1 MKAMGDAATRPDP
14 PDSTDPHVGQAE
26 RRREFASKFGDLV
39 RPWRGQISR
48 HVKPLGLTFMQW
60 TTLTQVSNIGEDVV
74 QKDLAS
80 LVGIDG
86 PTMVGV
92 LDRLVEGE
100 FVERRVA
107 AHDRR
112 ANTVHLTE
120 GGRRILRDADKELE
134 ALRDALL
141 EGLTES
147 ELETCIRVFRLV
159 AGRARQFES
168 EPSGTPGP

>member
-1 MKAMGDAATRPDP
+1 MGDAATRSDP
-14 PDSTDPHVGQAE
+14 PDSTDPHVGQVE
-26 RRREFASKFGDLV
+26 RRREFASRFGDLV

-60 TTLTQVSNIGEDVV
+60 TTLTQLSNIDEDVV

-107 AHDRR
+107 THDRR
-112 ANTVHLTE
+112 ANTVHLTA
-120 GGRRILRDADKELE
+120 GGRTILRQADTELDK
-134 ALRDALL
+134 LRDALL
-141 EGLTES
+141 EGLTDS
-147 ELETCIRVFRLV
+147 ELETCIRVFGRV
-159 AGRARQFES
+159 AGRARQFASES
-168 EPSGTPGP
+168 SATPRP

>member
-1 MKAMGDAATRPDP
+1 MKATGSAAAR
-14 PDSTDPHVGQAE
+14 TDPEIGQAE
-26 RRREFASKFGDLV
+26 RRREFASRFGDLV

-60 TTLTQVSNIGEDVV
+60 TTLTQLSNLDEDVV

-92 LDRLVEGE
+92 LDRLVEAGL
-100 FVERRVA
+100 VERRVA

-112 ANTVHLTE
+112 ANTVHLTG
-120 GGRRILRDADKELE
+120 GGRAILRVADTEIGK
-134 ALRDALL
+134 LRDVLL
-141 EGLTES
+141 EGLS
-147 ELETCIRVFRLV
+147 DAEL
-159 AGRARQFES
+159 RAAIAVLAHVGARAKAM
-168 EPSGTPGP
+168 

>member
-1 MKAMGDAATRPDP
+1 MKTMGDAAARSRPAESP
-14 PDSTDPHVGQAE
+14 GPGVGQAD
-26 RRREFASKFGDLV
+26 RRREFASRFGDLV

-60 TTLTQVSNIGEDVV
+60 TTLTQLSNLDADVV
-74 QKDLAS
+74 QKDLAL

-92 LDRLVEGE
+92 LDRLVEAE

-112 ANTVHLTE
+112 ANTVHLTA
-120 GGRRILRDADKELE
+120 GGRDILRDADNQLE
-134 ALRDALL
+134 KLRDTLL
-141 EGLTES
+141 EGLS
-147 ELETCIRVFRLV
+147 DAELETCIRVFGRV

-168 EPSGTPGP
+168 EPGETPGP

>member
-1 MKAMGDAATRPDP
+1 MKALARAAARADADI
-14 PDSTDPHVGQAE
+14 GQAE
-26 RRREFASKFGDLV
+26 RRQEFTSRFGDLV

-48 HVKPLGLTFMQW
+48 QVKPLGLTFMQW
-60 TTLTQVSNIGEDVV
+60 TTLTQLSNIGEGVV

-92 LDRLVEGE
+92 LDRLVEGD

-112 ANTVHLTE
+112 ANTVHLTG
-120 GGRRILRDADKELE
+120 GGRKILRAADRELA
-134 ALRDALL
+134 ALRDTLL
-141 EGLTES
+141 EGVTDA
-147 ELETCIRVFRLV
+147 ELETCIRVFELL

-168 EPSGTPGP
+168 EPGGA

>member
-1 MKAMGDAATRPDP
+1 MGDAATRPDP
-14 PDSTDPHVGQAE
+14 GQAE

-100 FVERRVA
+100 LVERRIA

-120 GGRRILRDADKELE
+120 GGRRIRREADEELE
-134 ALRDALL
+134 ELRDALL

-147 ELETCIRVFRLV
+147 VLETCIRVFGRV
-159 AGRARQFES
+159 AGLARQFEPG
-168 EPSGTPGP
+168 PSGTPRP